1 MKKKEIGVESYTIK
15 VTGLPKHE
23 NAYELC
29 GELIQHLENVSYFIY
44 ILLRKN
50 LFRTLKRNLETLIL
64 LMLILD
70 LKTPLLLIFTKKS
83 GKLKGKF

>member
-29 GELIQHLENVSYFIY
+29 GELIQHLENVRFFIY
-44 ILLRKN
+44 
-50 LFRTLKRNLETLIL
+50 F
-64 LMLILD
+64 
-70 LKTPLLLIFTKKS
+70 S
-83 GKLKGKF
+83 